1 VRIGKNCKIGGAAMI
16 SGHIEIGDGVT
27 IAGGTVVAKS
37 LTAPG
42 VYAGVYPLDT
52 MDRWRR
58 TAVWVRRLDALA
70 ARLDAAE
77 RRLRELVPQERGGED
92 NKP

>member
-1 VRIGKNCKIGGAAMI
+1 MI

-37 LTAPG
+37 LLAPG

-52 MDRWRR
+52 MDHWRR
-58 TAVWVRRLDALA
+58 TAVRVRRLDELA
-70 ARLDAAE
+70 ARVEALEKASRAGSDEASRAKP
-77 RRLRELVPQERGGED
+77 RSSRGEST
-92 NKP
+92 

>member
-1 VRIGKNCKIGGAAMI
+1 MI

-37 LTAPG
+37 LPEPG

-52 MDRWRR
+52 MEHWRR
-58 TAVWVRRLDALA
+58 TAVRVRRLDELA
-70 ARLDAAE
+70 ARLEAAE
-77 RRLRELVPQERGGED
+77 KRLRGMAPGGVDGADANE
-92 NKP
+92 